1 VTPVVLPI
9 RRALRQISAH
19 KTKLQTRL
27 GQLAAKSQISIL
39 GAQYDSISRSANNPM
54 NPAPDKDVVW
64 GGLTSQEMIL
74 PWFGV
79 VVEGDVQPDMIAS
92 YKPGDFDGPI
102 PQFTGSV
109 RKFDAVA
116 QPTIFRQVK

>member
-1 VTPVVLPI
+1 VVTPVVLPF

-19 KTKLQTRL
+19 KTKHQTRL

-39 GAQYDSISRSANNPM
+39 GAQ
-54 NPAPDKDVVW
+54 
-64 GGLTSQEMIL
+64 G
-74 PWFGV
+74 FGV

-92 YKPGDFDGPI
+92 YKPGDFDGPV

-116 QPTIFRQVK
+116 QPAIFRQVK